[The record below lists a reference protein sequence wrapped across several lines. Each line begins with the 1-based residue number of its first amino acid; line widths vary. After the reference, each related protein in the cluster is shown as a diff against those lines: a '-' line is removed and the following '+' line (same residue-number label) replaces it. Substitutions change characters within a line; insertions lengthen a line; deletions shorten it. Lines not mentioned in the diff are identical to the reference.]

1 MAIEGIGARS
11 VIGLEAEPS
20 RRGGESFAA
29 SLTEILQEANRDQV
43 EAAQQIKS
51 LVVDGEGT
59 IHDAMS
65 AMNKAE
71 GSFRLLMEM
80 RNRLLDGIDRLLQ
93 TRG

>member
-1 MAIEGIGARS
+1 MPIEGIGARGFIAPE
-11 VIGLEAEPS
+11 VQPG

-43 EAAQQIKS
+43 DAARQIKE
-51 LVVDGEGT
+51 LIIDGKGT
-59 IHDAMS
+59 IHEAMS
-65 AMNKAE
+65 AMGKAE

-80 RNRLLDGIDRLLQ
+80 RNRLVQGIDRLLQ